1 MKMNMYLRVLK
12 SKICGFQLE
21 SLKIRKEISRSS
33 GIRRFDLWNMKRFIG
48 SYARDHLIAYALIK
62 GIPYCDIERKATC
75 EPLASVI
82 LKIIH
87 AHVSYVE
94 GRNWTLERVQKLLTR
109 PPALTPEDTIKDL
122 CGSQDSAAQ
131 ASQMRTS

>member
-1 MKMNMYLRVLK
+1 MNMYLRVLK

-62 GIPYCDIERKATC
+62 GIPYCDIERKTTC

-94 GRNWTLERVQKLLTR
+94 GAIGRLKEFKNYLLV
-109 PPALTPEDTIKDL
+109 LL
-122 CGSQDSAAQ
+122 C
-131 ASQMRTS
+131 